1 MMDEKIAAAK
11 TDADAVTR
19 GETAVISSMEARVAL
34 LERREADRRARTI
47 VICSVLAV
55 IVLVC
60 ALVAAPRVNA
70 AMRTLDQVSAITMK
84 YSAQLKE
91 LDPNKLQETIQFI
104 NGLDVEAID
113 DAGDR
118 LAEVDLD
125 ALMQQLSALEAAAGE
140 QSELKRAVYAIG
152 LAIAAQ
158 VEGFNDAA

>member
-1 MMDEKIAAAK
+1 MDEKIVAAKADAAAAACGDGA
-11 TDADAVTR
+11 TLA
-19 GETAVISSMEARVAL
+19 SLEARLAS

-55 IVLVC
+55 IILVC

-70 AMRTLDQVSAITMK
+70 ALRTLDQVSALTMR

-104 NGLDVEAID
+104 NGLDLEAID
-113 DAGDR
+113 DAGDM

-125 ALMQQLSALEAAAGE
+125 ALMQQLSALESATGE
-140 QSELKRAVYAIG
+140 QSELRRAVYAIG